1 MKKALLFLLALAVLA
16 AAALGGGYLWVQDR
30 IATPVAPGETAT
42 VEFTVPKGAT
52 ARALGPLLVEAGLVE
67 DARLWRVFLWQ
78 RGRLDAKAGRH
89 ALSPGMTMAELA
101 DVLEGPP
108 LPEDV
113 PFVVVEGWRLRDI
126 DASLVER
133 GWIRPGDYVKAA
145 SDLSRY
151 RAPFPLPTGKGRTLE
166 GYLYPE
172 TYRVVPGSFDVA
184 TLIQR
189 QLDLFAERV
198 YEPHKEEVKA
208 GKRTLDELV
217 VMASLLEREEPLPE
231 QRPLVA
237 GILWKRIDRGIPL
250 GVDATSRYELP
261 EWNDRKAFLARLR
274 DPEDPWNT
282 RTRAGLPPGPIGAVT
297 LVSFRAALRPVPS
310 EFLYYLHDGHRRLH
324 PARDAAEHEANRR
337 RFGVW

>member
-16 AAALGGGYLWVQDR
+16 VVALGGGYLWIQDR
-30 IATPVAPGETAT
+30 IDTPVAPGETAT
-42 VEFTVPKGAT
+42 IEFTVPKGAS
-52 ARALGPLLVEAGLVE
+52 ARALGPLLADAGLVA

-78 RGRLDAKAGRH
+78 RGGLDAKAGRH
-89 ALSPGMTMAELA
+89 AVSRGMTLAELA
-101 DVLEGPP
+101 RTLEGPP

-113 PFVVVEGWRLRDI
+113 PFAVLEGWRLRDI
-126 DASLVER
+126 DAALVAR
-133 GWIRPGDYVKAA
+133 GFIRPGEYVKAA
-145 SDLSRY
+145 SDLARY
-151 RAPFPLPTGKGRTLE
+151 RAPFPLPEGPGRTLE

-172 TYRVVPGSFDVA
+172 TYRVVPGSFDVHA
-184 TLIQR
+184 LVQR

-198 YEPHKEEVKA
+198 FVPHRPGIEKA
-208 GKRTLDELV
+208 KRSFDELV
-217 VMASLLEREEPLPE
+217 IMASLLEREEPEPA

-274 DPEDPWNT
+274 DEKDPWNT
-282 RTRAGLPPGPIGAVT
+282 RHKQGLPPGPIGAVT
-297 LVSFRAALRPVPS
+297 VVSFRAALEPVAS
-310 EFLYYLHDGHRRLH
+310 EFLYYLHDGERRLR

-337 RFGVW
+337 RFNVW